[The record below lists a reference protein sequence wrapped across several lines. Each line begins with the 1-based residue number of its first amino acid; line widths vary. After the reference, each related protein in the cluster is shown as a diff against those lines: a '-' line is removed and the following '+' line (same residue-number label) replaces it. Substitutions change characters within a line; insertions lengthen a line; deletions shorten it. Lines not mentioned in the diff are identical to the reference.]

1 MNGIRFYRKKN
12 KLAVYELSE
21 MSHVD
26 KVTVHRLEVK
36 INPTTSLSIYLRLA
50 DALGVTLD
58 ELLEDHDPVLLRD
71 GDRHAYAG
79 GPKILRNPIAV
90 YRHDENLSLQQ
101 LAGRMGV
108 TSREWARRV
117 CAEETASPKLLRR
130 LAAFESISEAEFL
143 RRYAVEEACA

>member
-1 MNGIRFYRKKN
+1 MFP
-12 KLAVYELSE
+12 L
-21 MSHVD
+21 
-26 KVTVHRLEVK
+26 T
-36 INPTTSLSIYLRLA
+36 
-50 DALGVTLD
+50 
-58 ELLEDHDPVLLRD
+58 
-71 GDRHAYAG
+71 
-79 GPKILRNPIAV
+79 
-90 YRHDENLSLQQ
+90 ENLSLQQ